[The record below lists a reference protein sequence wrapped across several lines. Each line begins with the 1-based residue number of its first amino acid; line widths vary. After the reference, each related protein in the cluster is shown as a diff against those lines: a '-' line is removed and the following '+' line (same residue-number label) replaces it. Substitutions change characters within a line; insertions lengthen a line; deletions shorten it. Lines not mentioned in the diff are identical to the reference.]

1 MKKIIGID
9 EAPPVLGRS
18 FKTVTKLKRELLT
31 DIEMEPLP
39 LMSPLYLLENNHV
52 RTWKV
57 SQNTGLDMGKNLG
70 INKAL
75 QSIQVELVNNTSTS
89 KLMEIHKIIEKGSKK

>member
-31 DIEMEPLP
+31 DIETELVP
-39 LMSPLYLLENNHV
+39 LM
-52 RTWKV
+52 
-57 SQNTGLDMGKNLG
+57 
-70 INKAL
+70 
-75 QSIQVELVNNTSTS
+75 
-89 KLMEIHKIIEKGSKK
+89 

>member
-1 MKKIIGID
+1 
-9 EAPPVLGRS
+9 
-18 FKTVTKLKRELLT
+18 
-31 DIEMEPLP
+31 
-39 LMSPLYLLENNHV
+39 
-52 RTWKV
+52 
-57 SQNTGLDMGKNLG
+57 MGKNLG